1 MTINKRQGVLFASGI
16 LLGGVA
22 AAVMS
27 AKILSDAPLIPASG
41 VTATSAS
48 APQASGRVLTC
59 PLEPAVA
66 AAGKKDGQFPFQ
78 ANLSGLT
85 ATEIGSFLVI
95 GKDAAAAGRQRDA
108 EVAFMMSC
116 RVADKLKGAYS
127 VESADAK
134 AQLGGHY
141 ARLALDGGF
150 AGQASRPELLRRA
163 EFLYLDS
170 LNTYSSSYGPADEK
184 SRFAADGLAAVRQQT
199 GAQVKAAVAAPVAS
213 VVPQPPTPRELLP
226 LSNVPIRQAA
236 TAITALPEPQ
246 VQQAQQA
253 QSAAMRPEPSFDCTR
268 TRSASEKMVCSDA
281 ELFQLNH
288 ELGRVYARAKNA
300 TADRASF
307 RRQHDLEWSRRESI
321 CHDRGC
327 LVRWYAYRRDQLMN
341 EIEGRAQ
348 SQPLAWQRQ

>member
-1 MTINKRQGVLFASGI
+1 MAINKRQGALFASGI
-16 LLGGVA
+16 LLGGVT
-22 AAVMS
+22 AAVMG
-27 AKILSDAPLIPASG
+27 ARILSDSPLIPASG
-41 VTATSAS
+41 GTVTSAS

-199 GAQVKAAVAAPVAS
+199 GAQAKAAVAAPVAS
-213 VVPQPPTPRELLP
+213 VVPQPPVPGELLP
-226 LSNVPIRQAA
+226 LSNVPIRQAE
-236 TAITALPEPQ
+236 TAKIALPPPQ
-246 VQQAQQA
+246 SQQV
-253 QSAAMRPEPSFDCTR
+253 QSAATRPEPSFDCTR

-307 RRQHDLEWSRRESI
+307 RRQHDLEWNRRESI

>member
-1 MTINKRQGVLFASGI
+1 MTINKCQGAILASGI

-22 AAVMS
+22 AAVMG
-27 AKILSDAPLIPASG
+27 ARILSDSPLIPTSG
-41 VTATSAS
+41 GTVTSAS
-48 APQASGRVLTC
+48 TPQASGRVVTC

-66 AAGKKDGQFPFQ
+66 VAGKKDGQFPFQ

-85 ATEIGSFLVI
+85 ATEIGSFMVI

-134 AQLGGHY
+134 VQLGGHY

-199 GAQVKAAVAAPVAS
+199 GVQAKAAMAVSVAS
-213 VVPQPPTPRELLP
+213 VVPQPPVPGELLQ
-226 LSNVPIRQAA
+226 LSNVPNHQAEIA
-236 TAITALPEPQ
+236 KAALPAP
-246 VQQAQQA
+246 QAQQV

-321 CHDRGC
+321 CRDRGC
-327 LVRWYAYRRDQLMN
+327 LLRWYAYRRDQLMN

-348 SQPLAWQRQ
+348 SQPLSWQRH